1 MNMDKK
7 IKQFNLLS
15 LIIISGIIFSACTHS
30 KVDNQGKSLDSE
42 TVLSKI
48 ENKTTQSETT
58 DSSLKENKKTMNEFK
73 EIGDFKKIDSKTVTF
88 NTTKGEIVIELYTD
102 KVPLTTANF
111 LDLID
116 SGVYDGMVFHRVIP
130 DFMAQVGDPLT
141 KEKGTEQRWGTGG
154 PGYKIKDE
162 FDDSLKHDGPGVLSM
177 ANSGPNTGGS
187 QIFIT
192 HLATPWLDGK
202 HAVFG
207 KVTTGLEVLMQIEKG
222 DIITTATHK

>member
-1 MNMDKK
+1 MNKK
-7 IKQFNLLS
+7 IKQLSFLS
-15 LIIISGIIFSACTHS
+15 LIIVSGLIFSACTPS
-30 KVDNQGKSLDSE
+30 QNSDQKIKSDSD
-42 TVLSKI
+42 TILSKL
-48 ENKTTQSETT
+48 ETT
-58 DSSLKENKKTMNEFK
+58 PPESKATDSATEVKQKTMNEFK
-73 EIGDFKKIDSKTVTF
+73 TIEDFKKIDSKTVTF
-88 NTTKGEIVIELYTD
+88 KTTKGDIVIDLYTD

-111 LDLID
+111 LDLVD
-116 SGVYDGMVFHRVIP
+116 SGFYNDIIFHRVIP

-141 KEKGTEQRWGTGG
+141 KQPDAEQLWGTGG

-162 FDDSLKHDGPGVLSM
+162 FNESLKHDEPGVLSM

-207 KVTTGLEVLMQIEKG
+207 KVSKGLEILMEIDKG
-222 DIITTATHK
+222 DKIISATHK